1 MYKNNLGYVI
11 LELSKKQ
18 LKISYIKNIL
28 SWIKS
33 NT

>member
-1 MYKNNLGYVI
+1 MYKNNLGYVF